1 MCIEILQDLKISKS
15 KISAREMPLAIVLAD
30 YANQYGETFPSIT
43 TLIDRTGMTKRT
55 IRKHISA
62 LIEKNELEDTGRR
75 VGRTGKIPVYKFSKR
90 APIIDQKES
99 KRAPITLF
107 SSVPNG
113 CQTDISTPIRSEV
126 NKIHSNIGCGL
137 ILSNEKEKLIR
148 EFEEAFVK
156 FSKGL
161 KKPISSKIR
170 EAMSKITLQDTEQAL
185 KRYQEMYS
193 NCDKIIP
200 QKVKHPHDFLS
211 NEGWKQPKANW
222 EGALISDT
230 GEVKTKVKYEDTQK
244 LIFEMRNIQ
253 DLTPKEIALAKLEKI
268 KNEGIAAGAKVPNF
282 GTSPNMAS
290 SEKFSP
296 PIPFTIFPDDRLTK
310 GPNQSHRR

>member
-126 NKIHSNIGCGL
+126 NKIHSNIECGL
-137 ILSNEKEKLIR
+137 ILSNEKEKAIS
-148 EFEEAFVK
+148 EFGEV
-156 FSKGL
+156 L
-161 KKPISSKIR
+161 KKASRGTKNPFTKKIQ
-170 EAMSKITLQDTEQAL
+170 EAVSRMALTDVEQAL

-193 NCDKIIP
+193 NLEKIKPHMVI
-200 QKVKHPHDFLS
+200 HPHDFLT
-211 NEGWKQPKANW
+211 NEVWRRPRANW
-222 EGALISDT
+222 EGISTADDGRKMASIKFENTNKIINDYGSIRRSLPNVAIPYIASIKKAALS
-230 GEVKTKVKYEDTQK
+230 GC
-244 LIFEMRNIQ
+244 
-253 DLTPKEIALAKLEKI
+253 
-268 KNEGIAAGAKVPNF
+268 NEGF
-282 GTSPNMAS
+282 
-290 SEKFSP
+290 
-296 PIPFTIFPDDRLTK
+296 
-310 GPNQSHRR
+310 RR